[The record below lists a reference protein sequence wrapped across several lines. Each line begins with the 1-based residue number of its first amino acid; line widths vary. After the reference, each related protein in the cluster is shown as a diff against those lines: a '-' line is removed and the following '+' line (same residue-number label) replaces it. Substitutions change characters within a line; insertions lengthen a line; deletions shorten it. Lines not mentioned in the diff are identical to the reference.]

1 MNMVAESY
9 QPPAETRRSQPE
21 GEPDRWVAALLLVG
35 FYYNAYRYP
44 FAINSSGTS
53 PTYSDTPL
61 WLSAGKY
68 LLIML
73 VLLYAVLVRVGSRRQ
88 LEVRRPLHV
97 VGYLYLA
104 LMPIAAGG
112 VMGSPGL
119 ALMGFFFL
127 VPVVL
132 HLFSGWSLSVVR
144 LNRLLAAT
152 IYIAIAVEAIQ
163 VILFLALGRLPA
175 LAYRDSIS
183 VRFGSFLDDPNG
195 FGILVCWFIPFA
207 ALYFGGW
214 WRAAVIAL
222 LGVSLLLTQSLTGLG
237 AFVVISAILVAW
249 LVAIR
254 PSLILPVSLAAL
266 ILLLSGGL
274 FAYLFRE
281 EISLAYTIF
290 LLTKEGSLAGHAT
303 SFTAFGDLSVL
314 SILGLE
320 PFVERWEETGY
331 VNLLAYFGITYLIVY
346 VAMGVSAAIR
356 YVEMVNRTGATRNT
370 RAFAVGA
377 IALLMAVYLGN
388 LTLPMVEVYPIN
400 LFAATLMGLATAG
413 LLTQPGAGAYAATRA
428 SARQRSIPALR

>member
-1 MNMVAESY
+1 
-9 QPPAETRRSQPE
+9 
-21 GEPDRWVAALLLVG
+21 VG

-68 LLIML
+68 LLITL
-73 VLLYAVLVRVGSRRQ
+73 VLMYAVLVRVGSRRR
-88 LEVRRPLHV
+88 LHVECPLHV

-104 LMPIAAGG
+104 LMPIAAGV
-112 VMGSPGL
+112 VMGSPEL

-127 VPVVL
+127 VPIVL
-132 HLFSGWSLSVVR
+132 HLFSGWTLSVAR

-152 IYIAIAVEAIQ
+152 IYIALAVEALQ
-163 VILFLALGRLPA
+163 VMLFLTVGRLPA

-195 FGILVCWFIPFA
+195 FGILVCWFISFA
-207 ALYFGGW
+207 ALYFRGW
-214 WRAAVIAL
+214 RRAAVIAL

-237 AFVVISAILVAW
+237 AFVVISVILVAW
-249 LVAIR
+249 LVAVR
-254 PSLILPVSLAAL
+254 PALLLPVSLAAL
-266 ILLLSGGL
+266 TLLLAGGL
-274 FAYLFRE
+274 FAYLLRE

-356 YVEMVNRTGATRNT
+356 YAEMVNRPDADQNT
-370 RAFAVGA
+370 RTFAVGA

-400 LFAATLMGLATAG
+400 LFAATLMGVATAG
-413 LLTQPGAGAYAATRA
+413 LLTGPGAAAHLATRG
-428 SARQRSIPALR
+428 SARQRAIPALR